1 MRILKKKTLKFGDI
15 QEQIVLFEDD
25 EEGEKTYLINFNEG
39 IWGYFD
45 KQTQAAIVF
54 DMMKNHIKEYISLE
68 KEEEEEE

>member
-25 EEGEKTYLINFNEG
+25 EEGEKTYLINFNEE

-54 DMMKNHIKEYISLE
+54 DMMKNHIKEYISLG
-68 KEEEEEE
+68 KEEEEE